1 MIFDRGR
8 GRAWDR
14 LHPQYYHSSCNL
26 QICYTQF
33 WHVAARERG
42 RAWGVVWIVK
52 HTNLIIWN
60 RLQSAFYLPGVVVF
74 QKSCV
79 SNQDLHYLFVLFVL
93 ECKPVIFLI
102 SLRLLYVL
110 KYMCMCV
117 YYSLWNLHLL
127 HTWLLILVHIYYV
140 HLYLLFVCVLT
151 IVSIQQIGR
160 RYGYKEMKLNSR
172 HGM

>member
-1 MIFDRGR
+1 M
-8 GRAWDR
+8 
-14 LHPQYYHSSCNL
+14 
-26 QICYTQF
+26 
-33 WHVAARERG
+33 
-42 RAWGVVWIVK
+42 
-52 HTNLIIWN
+52 
-60 RLQSAFYLPGVVVF
+60 
-74 QKSCV
+74 

-93 ECKPVIFLI
+93 ECEPVIFLI

-160 RYGYKEMKLNSR
+160 RYGYQEKKLNRR
-172 HGM
+172 HGICKFQGNMSPSQCNAYQPDETKTMFLGCNIDKLLFFLLSLLVISST